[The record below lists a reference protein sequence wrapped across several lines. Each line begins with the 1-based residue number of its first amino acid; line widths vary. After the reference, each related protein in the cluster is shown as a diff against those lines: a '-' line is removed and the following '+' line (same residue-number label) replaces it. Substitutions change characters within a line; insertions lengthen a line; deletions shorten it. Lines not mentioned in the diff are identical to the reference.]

1 MRLPRPLPLALAVAA
16 VLAVSG
22 CGDSPVVIDHS
33 VVETAIETS
42 ALKQQHIFTVVSCPT
57 GIVAA
62 KGRRFTCTATLRSG
76 TQVPVVV
83 TARDDKGN
91 VHYAGFRGYANG
103 RAGG

>member
-1 MRLPRPLPLALAVAA
+1 VRLPRLLSLALAGAA

-22 CGDSPVVIDHS
+22 CGKSSIVIDHS

-42 ALKQQHIFTVVSCPT
+42 ALKQQHIFTVVSCPK
-57 GIVAA
+57 GVVAS

-83 TARDDKGN
+83 VARDDKGD

-103 RAGG
+103 RPGG